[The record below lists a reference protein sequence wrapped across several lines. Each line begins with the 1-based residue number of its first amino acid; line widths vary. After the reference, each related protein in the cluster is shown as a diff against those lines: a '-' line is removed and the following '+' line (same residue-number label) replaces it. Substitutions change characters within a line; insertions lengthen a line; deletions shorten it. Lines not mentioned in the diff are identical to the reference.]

1 MTKKFLIL
9 IAFFIVSKGFLFAQ
23 TDDAAK
29 ITKLEENYDRSGL
42 TYLLLN
48 FNNDRYAD
56 YLRNASAKI
65 VVPSKFD
72 NNILSETYISGSY
85 YRDEHSQGVS
95 NLSDTKSKI
104 QEKLIESRLN
114 YKLLEFWWGIHA
126 DGSYTANTIQE
137 RGIYN
142 ATDFDVS
149 KADGSKIGRAQL
161 GDAGEQLIGNSYIF
175 VYDIKGIKTMT
186 EIYDAQDA
194 AAKAKAEKDKTEFK
208 PVNRT
213 KNGFKGEI
221 VAYLYRLAYN
231 DTIQAYF
238 FESFSDESTIDIDKF
253 NTIYNNVSQPIKYVS
268 YTTAS
273 AEGTQMNANPIQ
285 KTTQELFDKLVN
297 DGISSAISSFEQ
309 SLEQFRVKT
318 PIVNASPIKAKVGIK
333 EGITT
338 DRRFFVWEYIEKSNG
353 ETDAKR
359 AGIVRSR
366 YVHDNRNDELGNM
379 GTTNFYQVSGGRIR
393 EGMILQERVDL
404 GVSFAMG
411 LMSYAEKTAFL
422 MRMELSLSQYLGY
435 VINTPLTAFKFFGDV
450 SFQSDKDREVNGVTD
465 DFSYTHFT
473 LGLNKEF
480 YFARRFHFGF
490 LAGGGV
496 ETASWKDTDDSEDI
510 DNSGHYSTIFAAVGG
525 KFGVNIGKT
534 KELVV
539 TVMQNSPMGDVTKYD
554 SEGELDPLFPAG
566 VKWTDTNFFPER
578 SGLGVDFTLR
588 ILF

>member
-1 MTKKFLIL
+1 MRKNFLIL
-9 IAFFIVSKGFLFAQ
+9 SLFFVASIGFSFAQ

-29 ITKLEENYDRSGL
+29 ITKLEENYDRSGF

-56 YLRNASAKI
+56 YLKNASTKI
-65 VVPSKFD
+65 EVPSKFD
-72 NNILSETYISGSY
+72 NNILSEMYISAPY
-85 YRDEHSQGVS
+85 YRDEHSAGVS
-95 NLSDTKSKI
+95 NLSQTKSQI
-104 QEKLIESRLN
+104 QNLLLENKLN
-114 YKLLEFWWGIHA
+114 YKLLKFWWGIQG
-126 DGSYTANTIQE
+126 DGSYTATTIQE

-149 KADGSKIGRAQL
+149 KADGAKIGRAQL
-161 GDAGEQLIGNSYIF
+161 ADAGEQLIGNSYIF
-175 VYDIKGIKTMT
+175 VYDIKNIKTMT

-208 PVNRT
+208 PVSRT

-221 VAYLYRLAYN
+221 VAYLYRLSYN

-238 FESFSDESTIDIDKF
+238 FESFIDENNINTDKF
-253 NTIYNNVSQPIKYVS
+253 YSIYNNVAEPIKYVS

-273 AEGTQMNANPIQ
+273 ADGTQNNSNPIQ
-285 KTTQELFDKLVN
+285 KSNQQLFDKLVSN
-297 DGISSAISSFEQ
+297 GVSSAISSFEQ

-333 EGITT
+333 EGITP

-359 AGIVRSR
+359 KAIVRSR
-366 YVHDNRNDELGNM
+366 YVHDNRTDELGNM
-379 GTTNFYQVSGGRIR
+379 GTTKFYQVSGGRIR

-404 GVSFAMG
+404 GLG
-411 LMSYAEKTAFL
+411 LGLGILNYAEKSAFL
-422 MRMELSLSQYLGY
+422 MRVELNLSQYLGY
-435 VINTPLTAFKFFGDV
+435 VVNSPLTGLKFFVDA
-450 SFQSDKDREVNGVTD
+450 SFQKDEGRVVQGITD

-480 YFARRFHFGF
+480 YFARRFHFGV
-490 LAGGGV
+490 LAGGGI
-496 ETASWKDTDDSEDI
+496 ESAAWPDSDDSEDI
-510 DNSGHYSTIFAAVGG
+510 DNSGKYNTFFTAVGG
-525 KFGVNIGKT
+525 KFGMNIGKT
-534 KELVV
+534 RELVV
-539 TVMQNSPMGDVTKYD
+539 TVLQNTPMGDVTQYD
-554 SEGELDPLFPAG
+554 SEGELIKTYIG
-566 VKWTDTNFFPER
+566 EKWTDPNFFPER
-578 SGLGVDFTLR
+578 KGLGVDFTFR